1 MENEFGFHPLEVK
14 ASLARAIR
22 TSPRVLLKVFGV
34 IVALGLVLGVVH
46 QGFALVARIQKMD
59 FLVFVFI
66 VVKLLLDGLALR
78 FIFGYLM
85 RTVVAPQEGQPNL
98 KIAAKTAVSSWG
110 TSMMLV
116 FWLQLF
122 AGYPLMI
129 LQSSDFS
136 TIWKLIGAL
145 FFILMIAI
153 VPIAYYMHAL
163 SRLPA
168 FGLILIIFQMIFR
181 NRILN
186 LVVALILSQL
196 TCACLVGGA
205 VFGADFLWMM
215 PAVQN
220 LLAESSFIL
229 PLVFLAVSVI
239 LIFILIVYSTYI
251 LNLIHS
257 VFRWPIDPEGV
268 KLVDVSVTQG

>member
-1 MENEFGFHPLEVK
+1 MENEFGFHPLEVN

-34 IVALGLVLGVVH
+34 IVALGLVLSVVH
-46 QGFALVARIQKMD
+46 QGFALVARMMKMD
-59 FLVFVFI
+59 FLVLVFI

-78 FIFGYLM
+78 LIFGYLM

-116 FWLQLF
+116 FWLQIF
-122 AGYPLMI
+122 TGFPLVI

-136 TIWKLIGAL
+136 AIWKLIGAL

-196 TCACLVGGA
+196 VFVCVLGGA
-205 VFGADFLWMM
+205 VFGAGILWMM

-220 LLAESSFIL
+220 LLAESPFIL
-229 PLVFLAVSVI
+229 PLVFLAACVI

>member
-1 MENEFGFHPLEVK
+1 MENEVGFHPLEVK

-34 IVALGLVLGVVH
+34 IFALCLVLGVVH
-46 QGFALVARIQKMD
+46 QGFALVARILKMD

-122 AGYPLMI
+122 AGYPLII

>member
-1 MENEFGFHPLEVK
+1 
-14 ASLARAIR
+14 
-22 TSPRVLLKVFGV
+22 
-34 IVALGLVLGVVH
+34 
-46 QGFALVARIQKMD
+46 
-59 FLVFVFI
+59 
-66 VVKLLLDGLALR
+66 
-78 FIFGYLM
+78 
-85 RTVVAPQEGQPNL
+85 
-98 KIAAKTAVSSWG
+98 
-110 TSMMLV
+110 
-116 FWLQLF
+116 
-122 AGYPLMI
+122 
-129 LQSSDFS
+129 
-136 TIWKLIGAL
+136 
-145 FFILMIAI
+145 
-153 VPIAYYMHAL
+153 MHAL